1 MQIIEKKELSTEE
14 KIQISEIWNEEY
26 PTTLSFT
33 SQSGFDEYLNSL
45 SNPYHYILQNENN
58 EIKGWACKFEREN
71 EKWFAIILNKNAQG
85 KGFGKKFMNAIKHDE
100 NRLCGWVIDKENF
113 LKKNGDMYKS
123 PLNFYINNSFNLNP
137 DIRIDNEKLSAVK
150 ITWRSI

>member
-1 MQIIEKKELSTEE
+1 MI
-14 KIQISEIWNEEY
+14 
-26 PTTLSFT
+26 
-33 SQSGFDEYLNSL
+33 
-45 SNPYHYILQNENN
+45 
-58 EIKGWACKFEREN
+58 
-71 EKWFAIILNKNAQG
+71 
-85 KGFGKKFMNAIKHDE
+85 
-100 NRLCGWVIDKENF
+100 IDKENF

>member
-85 KGFGKKFMNAIKHDE
+85 KGFGKKFMNAIKHDD
-100 NRLCGWVIDKENF
+100 NR
-113 LKKNGDMYKS
+113 
-123 PLNFYINNSFNLNP
+123 
-137 DIRIDNEKLSAVK
+137 
-150 ITWRSI
+150 